1 MSTLYYLLST
11 MAGSNS
17 GSDPGNII
25 SSSEND
31 NNNDV
36 FGDRVEVS
44 SSENDNDNDVFGDRV
59 KQAIATSTFY
69 GSRIGHLR
77 PRKPLPTSQSSSSS
91 SESDKE
97 ALCVSDDSDLDPTHE
112 PPAGNRSSSD
122 MFASEDDTP
131 KVVSKR
137 GRPRGSKNR
146 VVRTPVRRG
155 TGTRG
160 RPRGSTRGRRSARG
174 LGSAL
179 GRGRGRQPHTMSDTD
194 TEAVSPTI
202 APATPPPV
210 VIPVPQPGT
219 SAQEDPVTPSTGSGQ
234 SSRKRPRNAGT
245 PREKGPGRKQVRSPS
260 TWLKNVA
267 KKARAHGEAYTSV
280 KTGIQRPAAKVG
292 APCKCK
298 NKCFE
303 LLGEDKIAAVF
314 KSYFA
319 IGDNYVAKQVYL
331 CGLVRNRDVKR
342 CRQRDPTKPTKDQYY
357 YMIRDSNNVEV
368 AVCRKA
374 FA

>member
-1 MSTLYYLLST
+1 MTIHHSNLVVLIRNTLYLFST
-11 MAGSNS
+11 MAAYNS
-17 GSDPGNII
+17 SSDPDQII

-31 NNNDV
+31 NGNAV
-36 FGDRVEVS
+36 FGDRVH
-44 SSENDNDNDVFGDRV
+44 
-59 KQAIATSTFY
+59 QAIAASRFY
-69 GSRIGHLR
+69 GSHLR

-179 GRGRGRQPHTMSDTD
+179 GRGRHPHTMSDTD
-194 TEAVSPTI
+194 SEAVSPTI

-245 PREKGPGRKQVRSPS
+245 PREKGPGRKQLRSPS

-292 APCKCK
+292 APCNCK

-314 KSYFA
+314 KSYFD
-319 IGDNYVAKQVYL
+319 IGDNYEAKQ
-331 CGLVRNRDVKR
+331 
-342 CRQRDPTKPTKDQYY
+342 
-357 YMIRDSNNVEV
+357 
-368 AVCRKA
+368 A
-374 FA
+374 

>member
-1 MSTLYYLLST
+1 MTIHHSNLVLLIRSTLYYLFST
-11 MAGSNS
+11 MAAYNS
-17 GSDPGNII
+17 SSDPDQII

-31 NNNDV
+31 NGNDV
-36 FGDRVEVS
+36 FGDRVQ
-44 SSENDNDNDVFGDRV
+44 
-59 KQAIATSTFY
+59 QAIATSRFY

-298 NKCFE
+298 DKCFE

-314 KSYFA
+314 KRYYD
-319 IGDNYVAKQVYL
+319 IGNNYQAK
-331 CGLVRNRDVKR
+331 
-342 CRQRDPTKPTKDQYY
+342 
-357 YMIRDSNNVEV
+357 
-368 AVCRKA
+368 
-374 FA
+374 